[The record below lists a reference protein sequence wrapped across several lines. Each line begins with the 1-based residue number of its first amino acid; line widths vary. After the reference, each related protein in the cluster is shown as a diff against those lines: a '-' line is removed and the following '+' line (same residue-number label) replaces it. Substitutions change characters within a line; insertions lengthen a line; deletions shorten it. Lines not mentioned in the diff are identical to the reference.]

1 MANASNA
8 SVAYTSFT
16 HGVYLRNAH
25 AQEILLRPSGIT
37 WRTLGGSIDLYF
49 FGGPKAEDVTRSY
62 QLSAVGLPAM
72 QQYVG
77 EFSSLCV
84 LSVCKR
90 EIANL
95 PYIGSSDGVN
105 AVSTHWSG

>member
-1 MANASNA
+1 MANASDP
-8 SVAYTSFT
+8 SVTYTSFT

-77 EFSSLCV
+77 EFSALCV
-84 LSVCKR
+84 MSACKR
-90 EIANL
+90 DTTNL
-95 PYIGSSDGVN
+95 PYLENSYGVN
-105 AVSTHWSG
+105 TVSTQ